1 MRTAF
6 LSIALVVACGGDHKR
21 PPLEEVPIGTT
32 PSPTSGDVTS
42 APMPTVATQ
51 TTPSA
56 IQSAP
61 PPKRK
66 RK

>member
-1 MRTAF
+1 MRVGF
-6 LSIALVVACGGDHKR
+6 LTIALLMACGGDHKR

-51 TTPSA
+51 TTPPPT
-56 IQSAP
+56 QLAP

-66 RK
+66 KK